1 MILQFAYTNF
11 FNPPILFFFLGM
23 IATFLKVDLNIPN
36 PLPKFIALYLLIAI
50 GFEGGVQLSMAGL
63 NFYTLVILVACI
75 GSSIIVSLYSFFILR
90 YGVDTYNAAAIAA
103 SYGSVSAVTF
113 ITATTLLKA
122 ISIPFSGTMVAALA
136 LMESPAIIVG
146 LYLVQKY
153 AAENNGEQNSML
165 REAFLNNSVFLLL
178 GSMLIGFIAE
188 PSTRITLQP
197 FLHDIFKGMLC
208 LFLLDM
214 GLLTA
219 RRMADIKKN
228 GIFLCSF
235 ALLMPLVNACV
246 AIIIGSCINLHHG
259 DLLLFTVLSA
269 SASYIAVPAALR
281 MAIPQANPSL
291 YLSMALGIT
300 FPFNILIGLPLYL
313 HLITFLKG

>member
-1 MILQFAYTNF
+1 
-11 FNPPILFFFLGM
+11 
-23 IATFLKVDLNIPN
+23 
-36 PLPKFIALYLLIAI
+36 
-50 GFEGGVQLSMAGL
+50 
-63 NFYTLVILVACI
+63 
-75 GSSIIVSLYSFFILR
+75 
-90 YGVDTYNAAAIAA
+90 
-103 SYGSVSAVTF
+103 
-113 ITATTLLKA
+113 
-122 ISIPFSGTMVAALA
+122 
-136 LMESPAIIVG
+136 
-146 LYLVQKY
+146 
-153 AAENNGEQNSML
+153 
-165 REAFLNNSVFLLL
+165 
-178 GSMLIGFIAE
+178 FIAE